1 MRLRD
6 GDRRAG
12 VRPRHSPPRLRPSLA
27 RRRHRL
33 HHRTQTARRRR
44 ATRQRRY
51 DLRNRRV
58 SKVATSSLISVWPVS
73 LQQIG
78 CLYNK
83 STTPE
88 SAISFSALTLLVGR
102 QEGHPACKKTEWWG
116 VEHSNSRFESI
127 RFDSLSESIRID
139 SYSEKIGI
147 SIH

>member
-1 MRLRD
+1 MEQGHRVNWVSGSLDSRVTGSQNVTQFRVWFVRLRD

-88 SAISFSALTLLVGR
+88 LAISFSALTLLVGR
-102 QEGHPACKKTEWWG
+102 QEGHPACKKLSGG
-116 VEHSNSRFESI
+116 V
-127 RFDSLSESIRID
+127 
-139 SYSEKIGI
+139 
-147 SIH
+147 